1 MLSVESIK
9 GLTKFVLPALLVVCF
24 LVLLSTDVP
33 TARAEE
39 SDKRL
44 ISVTGQAEIYVKPD
58 VASASFGVE
67 TNASTA
73 QEAQKLNSS
82 AMNRVISVL
91 KGKGIAEADIQTS
104 NFSLYPIYEQQGERP
119 YVQQM
124 TVKGYRCSNTV
135 TVRIKN
141 ISDVGSIIDA
151 AISAGATNVNSI
163 SFGVLNSK
171 KYEDEML
178 AKAVENARHKADI
191 MAKAAGANITGIFK
205 MSDGWVSVSNTRGMK
220 MMNDYAEAEAVPI
233 EPGEVSI
240 IGTVRIDFTF

>member
-1 MLSVESIK
+1 MLSADSIK
-9 GLTKFVLPALLVVCF
+9 GIKKFMVPALLVVCF
-24 LVLLSTDVP
+24 LVLLSTGVP
-33 TARAEE
+33 TAKAEE
-39 SDKRL
+39 SEKRL
-44 ISVTGQAEIYVKPD
+44 ISITGEAEMYVKPD

-104 NFSLYPIYEQQGERP
+104 NFSMRPVYEQQGEKP
-119 YVQQM
+119 YAQQINV
-124 TVKGYRCSNTV
+124 TGYRCSNTV

-141 ISDVGSIIDA
+141 ISNVGSIIDA
-151 AISAGATNVNSI
+151 VIGAGATNVNGI
-163 SFGVLNSK
+163 SFGVLDSK
-171 KYEDEML
+171 KHEDEML
-178 AKAVENARHKADI
+178 ARAVENARHKADI
-191 MAKAAGANITGIFK
+191 MAKAAGVNITGIFK
-205 MSDGWVSVSNTRGMK
+205 MSDGWVSFSTNHNGVKRMA
-220 MMNDYAEAEAVPI
+220 DYSEAAPI

>member
-1 MLSVESIK
+1 MFRIENMK
-9 GLTKFVLPALLVVCF
+9 GLSKFVLPALLVVCF

-39 SDKRL
+39 SEKRL
-44 ISVTGQAEIYVKPD
+44 ISVTGQAEMYVKPD
-58 VASASFGVE
+58 VATASFGVE

-104 NFSLYPIYEQQGERP
+104 NFSLYPIYEQQSDRP

-124 TVKGYRCSNTV
+124 TVTGYRCSNTV

-141 ISDVGSIIDA
+141 ISNVGSIIDA
-151 AISAGATNVNSI
+151 AIGAGATNVNSV
-163 SFGVLNSK
+163 SFGVLDSK

-191 MAKAAGANITGIFK
+191 MAKAAGVNITGIFK
-205 MSDGWVSVSNTRGMK
+205 MSDGWVSVSTARSMK
-220 MMNDYAEAEAVPI
+220 MMADYAEAAPI